1 MTYSLKAL
9 NGHRSTIAYQRVALE
24 ATLEVTLEPQPS
36 YPGAPAQ
43 LPWRLP
49 WSPNRVTL
57 EPQPS
62 YPGYPGAPTLDR
74 SLGSRVTSVSRSRLG
89 KLNYAQHLLCQG
101 EVGLQGNQL
110 GARKTT

>member
-9 NGHRSTIAYQRVALE
+9 NGHRSTIAYQRVA
-24 ATLEVTLEPQPS
+24 LEVTLEPQPS

-49 WSPNRVTL
+49 WRLPWNPNRVTL

-62 YPGYPGAPTLDR
+62 YPGGYPGAPT
-74 SLGSRVTSVSRSRLG
+74 
-89 KLNYAQHLLCQG
+89 
-101 EVGLQGNQL
+101 
-110 GARKTT
+110 

>member
-49 WSPNRVTL
+49 WSPKNLTSSRKLQRT
-57 EPQPS
+57 
-62 YPGYPGAPTLDR
+62 YPVADYQSRLPGACN
-74 SLGSRVTSVSRSRLG
+74 LGQYPEARI
-89 KLNYAQHLLCQG
+89 QG
-101 EVGLQGNQL
+101 G
-110 GARKTT
+110 